1 MELGMNQGS
10 KGGASFLDTV
20 KTVLY
25 GAIGIRRRAD
35 HERAQV
41 NALHLVIAAVLFVVV
56 FVLTLRFVVSLV
68 VS

>member
-1 MELGMNQGS
+1 MIDAL
-10 KGGASFLDTV
+10 

-41 NALHLVIAAVLFVVV
+41 KLVIAAVLFVVL
-56 FVLTLRFVVSLV
+56 FVLTLRYIVSLV